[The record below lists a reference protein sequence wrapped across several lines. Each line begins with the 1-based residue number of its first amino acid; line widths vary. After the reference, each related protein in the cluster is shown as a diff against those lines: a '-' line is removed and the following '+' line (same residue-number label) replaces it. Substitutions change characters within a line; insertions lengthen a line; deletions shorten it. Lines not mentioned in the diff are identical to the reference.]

1 MTGGRRALLLAPLG
15 LVALG
20 GVGFYAMLNRM
31 QHGDFDPHGIPSPL
45 IGKPVPPFSLPALGG
60 KGGFGA
66 ADLLRAGRPVLVNF
80 FASWC
85 VPCVIEA
92 EELAALSRQGVAIW
106 GVNYKDKP
114 DAAAAFLAEHG
125 DPYQRIAQDDPGRVA
140 IDFGLYGVPETFF
153 VDKAGI
159 IRWRWAGPLTAD
171 VARQQLEP
179 LLRKYA

>member
-1 MTGGRRALLLAPLG
+1 MIDRRALMLAPLG

-20 GVGFYAMLNRM
+20 GAGFYAMLGRM
-31 QHGDFDPHGIPSPL
+31 QSGDFDPHGIPSPL
-45 IGKPVPPFSLPALGG
+45 IGKPVPQFDLPGLAPQQGFSTT
-60 KGGFGA
+60 
-66 ADLLRAGRPVLVNF
+66 DLLAAGHPVLVNF

-92 EELAALSRQGVAIW
+92 DELAALHKQGVAIW

-114 DAAAAFLAEHG
+114 DAAADFLAQHG
-125 DPYQRIAQDDPGRVA
+125 DPYQRIAHDDPGRVA

-153 VDKAGI
+153 VDRTGI

-171 VARQQLEP
+171 VARQQLDP
-179 LLRKYA
+179 LLRKYG